1 MSDQQVTS
9 TVVAAD
15 GRALKWLSATAAALI
30 LSAGLYSQLVP
41 FSEWV
46 VSLLPVDRHS
56 HPGAAMAFFVHDTPK
71 VLLLLTLV
79 VFAMG
84 VVRSFFSPEKT
95 RALLAGRREII
106 GYPLA
111 TALGAVTPFCS
122 CSSVPLGMKFVV
134 RVLVIL
140 FACCASQ
147 AVALET
153 VKVTDGIYA
162 FVGEKQQRSP
172 QNLAN
177 NATFGLI
184 VTSDGAVLV
193 DPGGSFKGAEMLHAA
208 VRKVTDQPVRYV
220 VNTGGQ
226 DHRWLGNGYWK
237 AQGATIIASQA
248 AVADHKDRGSMQLT
262 MLTALIKDSV
272 AGTDP
277 VYADVTFEASHSL
290 KLGGLEIEIHHK
302 GQAHTPGDSFVW
314 VPAKKTVFTGDIVY
328 VERILGVG
336 PQSNAKSWIGAFD
349 AMAELKPDQIV
360 PGHGAPTDLKRAY
373 AETRAYLVN
382 LREQIGAHIESGGD
396 MIGAPK
402 VDQSTFKHLEQF
414 ESLAGR
420 NAQQVFSEM
429 EFE

>member
-1 MSDQQVTS
+1 MSNQQVTGTGVS
-9 TVVAAD
+9 VD
-15 GRALKWLSATAAALI
+15 GRTLKWLAATAAAVVVWF
-30 LSAGLYSQLVP
+30 GLYSQLVP
-41 FSEWV
+41 FSERV

-56 HPGAAMAFFVHDTPK
+56 HLGEAIAFFVYDTPK

-79 VFAMG
+79 VFAIG

-106 GYPLA
+106 GYPLP

-122 CSSVPLGMKFVV
+122 SSSIPLGMKFVA

-193 DPGGSFKGAEMLHAA
+193 DPGGSFKGAEALHAA

-237 AQGATIIASQA
+237 AQGATIVASQA
-248 AVADHKDRGSMQLT
+248 AVADHKDRGSLQMT
-262 MLTALIKDSV
+262 MLTALIKDGL
-272 AGTDP
+272 AGTEP
-277 VYADVTFEASHSL
+277 VYADVAFEASHRL
-290 KLGGLEIEIHHK
+290 KLGGLDIEVHHK

-314 VPAKKTVFTGDIVY
+314 VPVKKSVFSGDIVY

-336 PQSNAKSWIGAFD
+336 SQSNAKSWITAFD
-349 AMAELKPDQIV
+349 AMAELKPEHVV
-360 PGHGAPTDLKRAY
+360 PGHGAPTDLKRAA

-382 LREQIGAHIESGGD
+382 LRERIAAHIEAGGD
-396 MIGAPK
+396 MIGSVK
-402 VDQSTFKHLEQF
+402 VDQSAFKHLEQF
-414 ESLAGR
+414 QALAGR
-420 NAQQVFSEM
+420 NAQQVFAEM